1 MKKLLYFLIPICFL
15 IPACNWFEETS
26 EVGELL
32 AIHFENKLYKK
43 FDTAAY
49 HIIFKKRLDSLKG
62 TLSNPKDI
70 TAWYADH
77 QNEPVL
83 VTAFFADGSL
93 DSLASFIRR
102 SPEHGF
108 SPAVFGYQPLELMLH
123 TLQANK
129 FKKIEEVYP
138 VVAELE
144 IRSAESLLKYHN
156 VINFGALVPKNIL
169 NRYYIPT
176 KRPDGENNARVLGT
190 ASIQQLLSSIQPESV
205 NYKALQKAMLGYAQ
219 SNPQAEE
226 MKTLLVNM
234 ERERWKLPATGSEYV
249 EVNIPDFTLTW
260 FNKKDTLIHMK
271 VCVGGRRERGFE
283 EKLQTYLKTHNLDDM
298 PKNHQTP
305 LLFSKLNAIQVNPV
319 WNIPSSIAQSE
330 IYYQALK
337 DPYYLSNSN
346 MSVYYKGVRVADP
359 DTIQWRKYSR
369 SKLPFTFKQGSGG
382 GNALGKFKFLFDNGS
397 SIYLHDTNNK
407 NGFNLAN
414 RAISHGCVRV
424 EKPLEFAKLLVE
436 SPQQF
441 DKLRMEV
448 NLPPLDTTKMNVFRF
463 LQAKKTD
470 SVKRFEL
477 KPRWFGTK
485 KQVPLLINYKTA
497 WVDQGT
503 IQYRPDVYG
512 LDENL
517 WAVLKKMR

>member
-1 MKKLLYFLIPICFL
+1 MKKLFYFLIPLCL
-15 IPACNWFEETS
+15 LLPACNWFEETS
-26 EVGELL
+26 EVGEMLS
-32 AIHFENKLYKK
+32 IHFENKLYKK

-49 HIIFKKRLDSLKG
+49 HVVFKKHMDSLRS
-62 TLSNPKDI
+62 TLTNPKDI
-70 TAWYADH
+70 TGWYTDH

-93 DSLASFIRR
+93 DSLAAFIRR

-108 SPAVFGYQPLELMLH
+108 SPAAFGYQHLDALLTKLE
-123 TLQANK
+123 ANK
-129 FKKIEEVYP
+129 FKNIQEVYP
-138 VVAELE
+138 VVAALELQ
-144 IRSAESLLKYHN
+144 SAESLLIYHN
-156 VINFGALVPKNIL
+156 TINFGALNPKNLL

-176 KRPDGENNARVLGT
+176 ERPNAENNVRVLGT
-190 ASIQQLLSSIQPESV
+190 ASIQQLLASIQPTSA
-205 NYKALQKAMLGYAQ
+205 NYKALQKAMLELSQ
-219 SNPQAEE
+219 SNPQSEDL
-226 MKTLLVNM
+226 KTLLVNM
-234 ERERWKLPATGSEYV
+234 ERERWKLPARGTEYV
-249 EVNIPDFTLTW
+249 EVNVPDFTLTW

-271 VCVGGRRERGFE
+271 VCVGGSREAGYD
-283 EKLQTYLKTHNLDDM
+283 EKIQTYLKSHNLDDL

-346 MSVYYKGVRVADP
+346 MSVYYKGKRISDP

-369 SKLPFTFKQGSGG
+369 EKLPFTFKQGSGG
-382 GNALGKFKFLFDNGS
+382 GNALGKFKFLFDNKS

-407 NGFNLAN
+407 NGFNLSN

-424 EKPLEFAKLLVE
+424 EKPLEFAQLLVE

-448 NLPPLDTTKMNVFRF
+448 NLPPLDTTKMNVFRTQ
-463 LQAKKTD
+463 QAKKTD
-470 SVKRFEL
+470 SVTAFEL
-477 KPRWFGTK
+477 KPKWFGTK
-485 KQVPLLINYKTA
+485 KQVPLLINYVTA
-497 WVDQGT
+497 WADQGS
-503 IQYRPDVYG
+503 IQYRRDVYG
-512 LDENL
+512 MDKNL
-517 WAVLKKMR
+517 WTALSKMR